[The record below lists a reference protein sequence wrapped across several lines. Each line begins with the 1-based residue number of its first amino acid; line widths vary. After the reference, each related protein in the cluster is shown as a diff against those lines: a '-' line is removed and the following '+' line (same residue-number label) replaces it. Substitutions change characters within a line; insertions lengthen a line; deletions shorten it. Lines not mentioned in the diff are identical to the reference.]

1 MAKTE
6 ATVAA
11 DITTEMAKDV
21 ITDMVKDVITD
32 MVRDATMSTAKDAT
46 TDTKAAT
53 DAAATKEKNS
63 TDKGL
68 KNV

>member
-21 ITDMVKDVITD
+21 ITDMV
-32 MVRDATMSTAKDAT
+32 RDAT

-53 DAAATKEKNS
+53 DAAATKEKHS

-68 KNV
+68 KSV

>member
-11 DITTEMAKDV
+11 DITTEMA
-21 ITDMVKDVITD
+21 KDVITD

>member
-11 DITTEMAKDV
+11 DITTEM
-21 ITDMVKDVITD
+21 
-32 MVRDATMSTAKDAT
+32 AKDAT

-68 KNV
+68 KSV

>member
-21 ITDMVKDVITD
+21 ITDMV
-32 MVRDATMSTAKDAT
+32 RDAIMSTAKDAT

-53 DAAATKEKNS
+53 DAAANKEKNS

-68 KNV
+68 KSI

>member
-1 MAKTE
+1 MA
-6 ATVAA
+6 
-11 DITTEMAKDV
+11 
-21 ITDMVKDVITD
+21 KDVITD
-32 MVRDATMSTAKDAT
+32 MVRDAIMSTAKDAS

-68 KNV
+68 KSI

>member
-21 ITDMVKDVITD
+21 ITDMV
-32 MVRDATMSTAKDAT
+32 RDAIMSTAKDAT

-68 KNV
+68 KSV